1 MRTTLRAAIFVL
13 GSFAISVTARAGAVD
28 EAMQA
33 DRDFAKMAQTKGVAE
48 AFAAY
53 ALDAGVLLV
62 PGPEPVRGRAALK
75 ALMEES
81 FADGGK
87 LEWEPKEGVASGD
100 GRMAMTW
107 GRSVYTSAKNAK
119 GESVVRLGNYLTVWH
134 KQKDGSW
141 KFSYD
146 IGNRDPVPAP

>member
-1 MRTTLRAAIFVL
+1 MFAV
-13 GSFAISVTARAGAVD
+13 GSIAISVTAWAGAVD

-62 PGPEPVRGRAALK
+62 PGPEPVRGRTALK

-87 LEWEPKEGVASGD
+87 LEWEPKEGLASGD

-146 IGNRDPVPAP
+146 IGNRDPVP

>member
-1 MRTTLRAAIFVL
+1 MRRVMTLAIIVGL
-13 GSFAISVTARAGAVD
+13 GGSAGPALADATD
-28 EAMQA
+28 EVMQA

>member
-1 MRTTLRAAIFVL
+1 MRVLFCVLAIL
-13 GSFAISVTARAGAVD
+13 YSTSLAHAGAAE
-28 EAMQA
+28 EAMRA
-33 DRDFAKMAQTKGVAE
+33 DRDFARMAQAKGVAE

-53 ALDAGVLLV
+53 VLEDGVLLV

-75 ALMEES
+75 ALMAES

-87 LEWEPKEGVASGD
+87 LEWEPKEALASGD

-119 GESVVRLGNYLTVWH
+119 GESVVRHGNYLTVWH
-134 KQKDGSW
+134 KQADGSW

-146 IGNRDPVPAP
+146 IGNRDPVPAPAAP